1 MITKRLILGLLIA
14 LAGSAALWMY
24 FSRDLTKRPL
34 TVAISP
40 YQDLAMLVNIHHL
53 RLPEKYQT
61 PINIITIPWEETY
74 PTILSARSPIDM
86 AFSSFAD
93 YLARSTNVN
102 RGSRDPLLFIYPAYI
117 FRGGAF
123 LSFRTNA
130 VMLTRETLLDRD
142 AVNRFLNQ
150 RIALQRS
157 TLYEMIIADM
167 ARSVGRSLESV
178 NIVDVP
184 FDAGFLA
191 AVNGDVD
198 VAAVGLTQLTE
209 GLNRGGRVVLNM
221 DQLGFADITGFVV
234 RQSVLEARRPEIEN
248 LIRMWFES
256 VDYVFTDIDQ
266 NSRVSLEY
274 LVRHAA
280 TRYTL
285 ESYKTA
291 LSQEYLPRSLSEARQ
306 EIIDGGGRY
315 DARQI
320 YEVMSSFLSRVPGQ
334 TPPPM
339 PSFLNID

>member
-1 MITKRLILGLLIA
+1 MITKRLILGLSA
-14 LAGSAALWMY
+14 SLAAAGALWMY
-24 FSRDLTKRPL
+24 FSRDLTQRPL

-53 RLPEKYQT
+53 QLTEKYQT
-61 PINIITIPWEETY
+61 PIDIITIPWEETY
-74 PTILSARSPIDM
+74 PTILSARSPIDV

-102 RGSRDPLLFIYPAYI
+102 RGSRDPLLFIHPAYI

-123 LSFRTNA
+123 LSFRPNA
-130 VMLTRETLLDRD
+130 VMLTRETLRDRD

-157 TLYEMIIADM
+157 TLYEMIIAEM
-167 ARSVGRSLESV
+167 ARSVGRGLESV

-209 GLNRGGRVVLNM
+209 GLTRGGRVVLNM
-221 DQLGFADITGFVV
+221 DQLGFADVTGFIV

-256 VDYVFTDIDQ
+256 VNYVFTDIDR
-266 NSRVSLEY
+266 NSRLSLEY
-274 LVRHAA
+274 LARHAA

-291 LSQEYLPRSLSEARQ
+291 LSQEYLPRSLGEARR

-315 DARQI
+315 DVRQI
-320 YEVMSSFLSRVPGQ
+320 YEVMSSFLSQAPGQ
-334 TPPPM
+334 ARPPM
-339 PSFLNID
+339 PSFIRLD